1 MGYSVGIGLTNNC
14 NLNCAHCYRETN
26 RVDHISLEQVKQI
39 CEAVPVTSMGMGT
52 GENALHP
59 QFREIVDYLAQRGVR
74 LSLASNG
81 YSLTSIPERTLCSF
95 HDVEVSIDFAT
106 QFEQDRW
113 RGEGNWALVHRAI
126 ERCQALG
133 VEVSILA
140 TLMRNNYDQ
149 MDRLV
154 ALARRNGTN
163 LRVNAYQAV
172 KSDLFRLEYAEFWE
186 GYRRLFLAG
195 LVVSCSE
202 PVVKA
207 VMMANLPEEPGVP
220 QMGFSSGVQSPC
232 GRGSIRF
239 NPRGHIIPCVY
250 WPVGWE
256 EMPGRSTTP
265 GIVEL
270 ARYGEKVLDTPAF
283 QAARYEPPRAR
294 DCPCRGGCAS
304 RRALN
309 RRLDAHDD
317 YCPWVR
323 GESPRLDWQPAPA
336 KDLMRSGN
344 VCTTVV
350 I

>member
-1 MGYSVGIGLTNNC
+1 MGYSVGIGLTNDC
-14 NLNCAHCYRETN
+14 NLGCAHCYRETG
-26 RVDHISLEQVKQI
+26 RVDYISLEQVKQI
-39 CEAVPVTSMGMGT
+39 CEAVPVASIGMGT

-59 QFREIVDYLAQRGVR
+59 QFLEIVDYLAQRGVR

-81 YSLTSIPERTLCSF
+81 YSLTSIPEHSLRSF

-106 QFEQDRW
+106 QAEQDRW
-113 RGEGNWALVHRAI
+113 RGEGNWALVHQAI
-126 ERCQALG
+126 ERCHALD

-140 TLMRNNYDQ
+140 TLMRVNYDQ

-154 ALARRNGTN
+154 ALARRNATN

-186 GYRRLFLAG
+186 GYRRLFAAG

-202 PVVKA
+202 PVVRA
-207 VMMANLPEEPGVP
+207 VMAANLPAGTASFG
-220 QMGFSSGVQSPC
+220 MDLAGSVQSPC

-239 NPRGHIIPCVY
+239 NPRGHILPCVY
-250 WPVGWE
+250 WPAGLQE
-256 EMPGRSTTP
+256 TP
-265 GIVEL
+265 GIDMLVR
-270 ARYGEKVLDTPAF
+270 AGERVLEGPAF
-283 QAARYEPPRAR
+283 QAARYEPPSAG

-309 RRLDAHDD
+309 NRLDAHDD

-323 GESPRLDWQPAPA
+323 GEDLRLDWQPAPA
-336 KDLMRSGN
+336 KDLMRSSN

-350 I
+350 V